1 LKVAEFRLKSKYIPN
16 IIHTLVVRP
25 LGGLN
30 DVLCQIEFAR
40 RVCVKTRRQFAI
52 QTETGSKDLTH
63 RFGQSFDSIF
73 EFIDGTAYIPR
84 KDLAN
89 LLLASGSVF
98 PEYYGSPGRLLEGS
112 LADISNGQH
121 TRYQIAPRGHENFEV
136 IVHESWGGG
145 RLGMRLIG
153 RIALTEE
160 FSSRVFGAINELPKN
175 ATGVHFRNSD
185 YRSDLKALNNLVR
198 TAGKVGPIVIATDDD
213 SVLEFLRV
221 ENSSREIYSAS
232 DLIGRDSKFSI
243 IEMALAQLVVLALCN
258 NLILVPLEK
267 GQSARF
273 SGYGLLAKSIWATR
287 KLNTEGILALVWSN
301 IRFFSPRSLFL
312 LNNLSR
318 WVRINFWWDPLA
330 RFVFILGQARNPK
343 GLYRQAIAFYLQR
356 LISR

>member
-1 LKVAEFRLKSKYIPN
+1 MSEPSPKKTGA
-16 IIHTLVVRP
+16 LVVRP

-40 RVCVKTRRQFAI
+40 RVSVKTQRRFAI
-52 QTETGSKDLTH
+52 QTETGSNDLTY
-63 RFGQSFDSIF
+63 RFRQSFDSIF
-73 EFIDGTAYIPR
+73 EFIDGTSYIAR
-84 KDLAN
+84 KDLTN

-98 PEYYGSPGRLLEGS
+98 TAFYGSPSRLLEGS
-112 LADISNGQH
+112 LADITKGQH
-121 TRYQIAPRGHENFEV
+121 TRYQIAPRGHENFDV

-185 YRSDLKALNNLVR
+185 YRSDLKAVNNLVR

-221 ENSSREIYSAS
+221 KNSSIEIYSAS
-232 DLIGRDSKFSI
+232 DLIRSDAKFSI
-243 IEMALAQLVVLALCN
+243 IETALAQLFVLALCD
-258 NLILVPLEK
+258 NLVLVPLEK

-287 KLNTEGILALVWSN
+287 KLNTDGLIPLFWSN
-301 IRFFSPRSLFL
+301 IRFFSL
-312 LNNLSR
+312 LLLSNLRNIQR
-318 WVRINFWWDPLA
+318 WVRVNSWWDPLA
-330 RFVFILGQARNPK
+330 RAVFILGQARNPK
-343 GLYRQAIAFYLQR
+343 GLYRQAIDFYLQR